1 MIEIFAARNVT
12 SPFLKRSDRP
22 AGIKSKDCKGASR
35 VGCIHL
41 LAIEFPCGC
50 WNFQGS
56 RHFEVT
62 YHPQR
67 SKNLFFLF
75 FWQKFSQP
83 FYLLF
88 TKEKATK
95 LFRKKVFSNKVNKLG
110 RCDNLVV
117 GPDFWGSFRG
127 KRSSLVTPFICMF
140 LFTSRWAVLLRVPLF
155 QSPTAL
161 SPSIIYSGP
170 CVRMVQRAY
179 LGIVCGSGI
188 ICGPVKIYCHRL

>member
-1 MIEIFAARNVT
+1 MVEIFAARNVT

-110 RCDNLVV
+110 RCDNLQTLVARNSFHLHV
-117 GPDFWGSFRG
+117 FIYITLGCTAKSSFVSKSHSAESQHNLFRTMRPDGAKGIFGDRLRFGNHLRAC
-127 KRSSLVTPFICMF
+127 KD
-140 LFTSRWAVLLRVPLF
+140 LL
-155 QSPTAL
+155 S
-161 SPSIIYSGP
+161 
-170 CVRMVQRAY
+170 
-179 LGIVCGSGI
+179 
-188 ICGPVKIYCHRL
+188 